1 MANLNPNRE
10 KSNKV
15 IDLECNESVYIG
27 SYEDCKEFISEQP
40 DYFMYIII

>member
-1 MANLNPNRE
+1 MANLNSNRE

-27 SYEDCKEFISEQP
+27 SYEDCKEFISEQS

>member
-10 KSNKV
+10 KTNKV

-27 SYEDCKEFISEQP
+27 SYENCEEFISEQL